1 MTLSYDVSS
10 KVPFGKATDE
20 LNLIR
25 YSQSGDRNAFA
36 SLYEAHLDPIQ
47 HYVYFRV
54 FDHDVAEDITSLV
67 FLKVW
72 ENLGSFNG
80 GQIPF
85 AKWLYRIAHNTVIDY
100 YRTRKNLIPLEDVSM
115 LKLGFPDR
123 VEEKIDIHILSDEL
137 VEALKV
143 LSDAQREVLILRF
156 IFGLTTKEIAR
167 KLQKAQGAVRA
178 LQMRGLRRLAE
189 LPAINSWQ
197 TYE

>member
-1 MTLSYDVSS
+1 MATTYNISS
-10 KVPFGKATDE
+10 TRPLTTVTSE
-20 LNLIR
+20 LDLIH
-25 YSQSGDRNAFA
+25 YSQNGDQDAFA

-72 ENLGSFNG
+72 ENLRSFNG

-100 YRTRKNLIPLEDVSM
+100 YRTRKNIIPLEDVSM
-115 LKLGFPDR
+115 LKLGLPER

-143 LSDAQREVLILRF
+143 LSDAQREVLVLRF

-197 TYE
+197 TYK